1 MSGQGPLATSI
12 GTGVFLSYARRDDE
26 SFAEFLAHQLRSRGL
41 VVWRDREAMASRGRS
56 FRQEIREAINVN
68 ERLVL
73 VLGPHAARSRQVR
86 AEWRQAYESCKVV
99 VPILRLGDKSL
110 IPDELAELHFVDAR
124 APRSPQE
131 IVAELAR
138 ILGDP
143 IQPLGSLFGV
153 DKPPEHVVQRPEELD
168 RLKASVLA
176 DLAGPVVITSS
187 QQTVALQGMGGLGKS
202 VLAAVFARS
211 CGVRRAFG
219 DGVIWVRVGQQ
230 GDVVAALRLVGQALG
245 DHDRSGYLDVAA
257 GRGRL
262 MELLADRAC
271 LLVLDDLWDVTHA
284 EAFRDA
290 LGERCRLLITTR
302 DGSLVSAMGAK
313 EQRLDV
319 LSAEQARTL
328 LASWA
333 GGNPSALPPQ
343 ALQVLE
349 ECGNL
354 PFAIALCGAMAR
366 DGIPWTD
373 LLGALREADL
383 AFLEQ
388 RLPNYPYPDVLR
400 SIQASTDMLR
410 QRDPAAARRY
420 LELGVF
426 PAGAALP
433 EAAVIVLWQRAADLS
448 DRDARALLA
457 RLERSALLRLEGT
470 APNRTVTLHD
480 LQYDYLHAVAPDPAL
495 LQEQLLD
502 AYRRHCPDGWA
513 SGPDDG
519 YFFHRLPY
527 HLLEAG
533 RASELHQILL
543 DFDWLQAKL
552 IAAGPVALVAD
563 YDLLPD
569 DLELRLVRDALRL
582 SAHVLAREP
591 GQLPSQLSGRLPAD
605 QGPAIQAVLGQVRAR
620 QHGTWLRPIRSSL
633 AAAGGPL
640 ARTLEGHT
648 GMVLAIAL
656 TTDGRRV
663 VSASGDNTLIVWDL
677 VGGVAE
683 WTLIG
688 HTSFVVA
695 VAITPDGR
703 RAVSSSLDGTAR
715 VWDLDK
721 GETLRVLRSHS
732 QSIQAVT
739 ITPDGRRAVTASAAT
754 LQVWDLERG
763 TVIWTLKGHDGEVS
777 AIALTPDGRRLL
789 SASEDATLMIW
800 DLERGM
806 AHRTLG
812 APPWSLGRKMTTPD
826 GRRGLQMDEVTATGA
841 RVVVDADTF
850 QDLYRLPG
858 HTGAVWEVAVTADG
872 QQAVSASRDKTLR
885 VWDLASGAE
894 LHILRGHTDQV
905 TTVAVTPDGRVAVSG
920 SHDRTVR
927 SWDLATGQLLRTFE
941 GHSFDI
947 NLLVVT
953 PDGSKAIS
961 GSSDETIRVWDLNQ
975 GVEVLTLQA
984 HTDSIRA
991 VTVSSDSRYVISGS
1005 NDRTLR
1011 IWDLAARWRPD
1022 GNRHVGQVN
1031 AVAITPDGRR
1041 AVTAAGAASS
1051 LAAPDNTLKVWDT
1064 ATAMELATL
1073 NGHLDEVW
1081 TVTITPDGRRAVSGS
1096 DDHTVR
1102 VWDLAE
1108 HAPHA
1113 VLEGHT
1119 EKIWDLQVTPDGGRI
1134 VSASADGDLRVWDL
1148 ASRRAI
1154 WTLHGHDGW
1163 VNRVRITP
1171 DGHHAVSSSEDR
1183 TIKVWDLRE
1192 GLLVRTMRGHGGQ
1205 TYALALAPD
1214 GRRVVSGSSDR
1225 TIRVWDLASG
1235 ATLATFDGHTS
1246 VITDLVVTTDSRK
1259 VISASGFGDHSLRI
1273 WDLEHMTPVRTLR
1286 GHTAYVTRAML
1297 LPSGRQLVSASLDGT
1312 VRLWSIHNGKELATF
1327 VADSPVHSCI
1337 ASTDGRVIV
1346 AGENSGRVHV
1356 LTLEG
1361 SS

>member
-1 MSGQGPLATSI
+1 MSGRGSLATST

-26 SFAEFLAHQLRSRGL
+26 SFAEFLASQLRSRGL
-41 VVWRDREAMASRGRS
+41 VVWRDREAMASRGRL
-56 FRQEIREAINVN
+56 FRQEIREAINAS

-73 VLGPHAARSRQVR
+73 VVGPQAARSRQVR

-99 VPILRLGDKSL
+99 VPMLRLGDKSF
-110 IPDELAELHFVDAR
+110 IPDELAGLHFVDAR
-124 APRSPQE
+124 APRPPQE

-138 ILGDP
+138 VLGDP
-143 IQPLGSLFGV
+143 IQPLGVLFGV
-153 DKPPEHVVQRPEELD
+153 DKPPEHLVQRPEEFD
-168 RLKASVLA
+168 RLERSILA

-211 CGVRRAFG
+211 CPVRRAFA

-245 DHDRSGYLDVAA
+245 DHNPSGYLDVAA
-257 GRGRL
+257 GKGRL
-262 MELLADRAC
+262 MELLADRVC

-302 DGSLVSAMGAK
+302 DGSLVSALGAK

-319 LSAEQARTL
+319 LSAEQSRTL

-333 GGNPSALPPQ
+333 GQDPSALPLQ

-366 DGIPWTD
+366 DGVPWTD
-373 LLGALREADL
+373 LFEALREADL

-400 SIQASTDMLR
+400 SLQASIDMLR

-426 PAGAALP
+426 PAGAAAP
-433 EAAVIVLWQRAADLS
+433 EAAVIVLWQRADDLS

-457 RLERSALLRLEGT
+457 RLERNALLRLEGT

-480 LQYDYLHAVAPDPAL
+480 LQYDYLHAVAPDPAR

-502 AYRRHCPDGWA
+502 GYRRRCPDGWA

-519 YFFHRLPY
+519 YFFQRLPY

-533 RASELHQILL
+533 RASELHQLLL

-552 IAAGPVALVAD
+552 TAAGPVALVAD
-563 YDLLPD
+563 YELLPD
-569 DLELRLVRDALRL
+569 DIELRLVRDGLRL
-582 SAHVLAREP
+582 SAHVLARDPE
-591 GQLPSQLSGRLPAD
+591 QLPSQLSGRLPAG
-605 QGPAIQAVLGQVRAR
+605 QGPAVQAVLARARAR
-620 QHGTWLRPIRSSL
+620 QDHPWLRPIRSSL

-640 ARTLEGHT
+640 VGTLDGHQD
-648 GMVLAIAL
+648 MVLALAL
-656 TTDGRRV
+656 TSDGRRV
-663 VSASGDNTLIVWDL
+663 VSASADNTLIVWDL
-677 VGGVAE
+677 AGGVAE
-683 WTLIG
+683 RTLTG
-688 HTSFVVA
+688 HSNTVRA
-695 VAITPDGR
+695 VAIIPDGR
-703 RAVSSSLDGTAR
+703 RAVSGSDDGTAR
-715 VWDLDK
+715 VWDLDS
-721 GETLRVLRSHS
+721 GEILHVLRGHS
-732 QSIQAVT
+732 RSITAVT
-739 ITPDGRRAVTASAAT
+739 ITPDGRRAVTASDDT
-754 LQVWDLERG
+754 LQVWDLEHG
-763 TVIWTLKGHDGEVS
+763 VVLWTLAGHAGSVT
-777 AIALTPDGRRLL
+777 ATALTPDGRRLV
-789 SASEDATLMIW
+789 SASEDATLVVW
-800 DLERGM
+800 DLERGV
-806 AHRTLG
+806 AHQTLG

-826 GRRGLQMDEVTATGA
+826 GRRALQMDDDGAGGA
-841 RVVVDADTF
+841 RVVVDADTY

-858 HTGAVWEVAVTADG
+858 HTGVVWEVAVTADG
-872 QQAVSASRDKTLR
+872 QRALSASRDKTLR

-894 LHILRGHTDQV
+894 LHVLRGHTDQV
-905 TTVAVTPDGRVAVSG
+905 TTVAVTPDGSSAVSG

-961 GSSDETIRVWDLNQ
+961 GSSDETIRVWDLDQ
-975 GVEVLTLQA
+975 GVELLTLRG

-991 VTVSSDSRYVISGS
+991 VTVSPDSRYVISGS

-1022 GNRHVGQVN
+1022 DNRHVGQVN

-1041 AVTAAGAASS
+1041 AVTAAGAGSP

-1064 ATAMELATL
+1064 TTATELATL
-1073 NGHLDEVW
+1073 DGHLDEVW
-1081 TVTITPDGRRAVSGS
+1081 AVTITPDGRRAVSGS
-1096 DDHTVR
+1096 DDQTVR

-1108 HAPHA
+1108 PASHA

-1119 EKIWDLQVTPDGGRI
+1119 EKIWDLQVTPDGGRV

-1148 ASRRAI
+1148 ASGRAI

-1171 DGHHAVSSSEDR
+1171 DGRYAVSSSADQ
-1183 TIKVWDLRE
+1183 TVKVWDLRE

-1225 TIRVWDLASG
+1225 TVKVWDLASG

-1246 VITDLVVTTDSRK
+1246 VVTDLAVTTDGRK

-1273 WDLEHMTPVRTLR
+1273 WDLEHMAPVRTLR

-1297 LPSGRQLVSASLDGT
+1297 LPSDRQLVSASLDGT
-1312 VRLWSIHNGKELATF
+1312 VRLWSVHNGKELATF
-1327 VADSPVHSCI
+1327 VADSPVHSCV
-1337 ASTDGRVIV
+1337 ASSDGRVIV

-1356 LTLEG
+1356 LTIEG